1 MCAAYNDGNVPYGS
15 QAVTIGGV
23 AFIAEN
29 INPDVPS
36 DIIERRG
43 ALGQPT
49 GQVIIE
55 GFTTG
60 SATLQLATTVTVP
73 PTIGATFT
81 ITRNGGATYNCAVSQ
96 VGDPEAQLDAKKVNI
111 NFRRLYN

>member
-1 MCAAYNDGNVPYGS
+1 MSTYNDGNVPFGS

-23 AFIAEN
+23 SFIAES
-29 INPDVPS
+29 ISPDVPS
-36 DIIERRG
+36 DVIERRG

-60 SATLQLATTVTVP
+60 SAVLQLATTVTQL
-73 PTIGATFT
+73 PTIGATFQ
-81 ITRNGGATYNCAVSQ
+81 IIRNGGSTYNCAISQ